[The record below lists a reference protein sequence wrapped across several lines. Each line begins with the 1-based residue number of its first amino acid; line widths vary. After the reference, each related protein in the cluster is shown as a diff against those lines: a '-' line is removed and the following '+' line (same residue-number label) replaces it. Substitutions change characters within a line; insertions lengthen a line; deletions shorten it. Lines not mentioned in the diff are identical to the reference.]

1 MLSINELP
9 DWVLNLELDD
19 LNFIKKIIL
28 CSGSLKE
35 LAKVYDISYPTV
47 RARFDKLIE
56 KIKLYDSKKDDYYID
71 KIKSL
76 AIDGKIDLETAKIL
90 INEYRRIGKNENK

>member
-56 KIKLYDSKKDDYYID
+56 KIKLYDSKKDNSQ
-71 KIKSL
+71 K
-76 AIDGKIDLETAKIL
+76 TATL
-90 INEYRRIGKNENK
+90 S

>member
-47 RARFDKLIE
+47 RASFYKFIQIVYLNYFDK
-56 KIKLYDSKKDDYYID
+56 
-71 KIKSL
+71 
-76 AIDGKIDLETAKIL
+76 
-90 INEYRRIGKNENK
+90 